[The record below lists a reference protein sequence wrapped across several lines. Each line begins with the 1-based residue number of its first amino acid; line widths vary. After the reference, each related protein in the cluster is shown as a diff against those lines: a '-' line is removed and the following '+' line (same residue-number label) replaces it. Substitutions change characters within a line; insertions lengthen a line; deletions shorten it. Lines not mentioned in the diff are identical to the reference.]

1 LIPENEL
8 SVNAGVAMSN
18 VGGPVVNESMETS
31 IEGVFACGNVVHVH
45 DLVDFVTQE
54 SYLAGAGAAKYVKG
68 LLKKDGKDIKFNAK
82 NGVRYTVPQHIRVD
96 NVENEVN
103 LFMRVGDVYKDV
115 YLVAK
120 DGDRI
125 IYKAKKRIVAPC
137 GAHK

>member
-1 LIPENEL
+1 MEVSMDSLTTGPPTLLIATP
-8 SVNAGVAMSN
+8 AF
-18 VGGPVVNESMETS
+18 T
-31 IEGVFACGNVVHVH
+31 
-45 DLVDFVTQE
+45 E

-120 DGDRI
+120 DGDKV
-125 IYKAKKRIVAPC
+125 IYKAKKRIVAP
-137 GAHK
+137 GEMERVKLKKEVLSALSNNEVTVELTKEV